1 MKRQTIPLLLTWKI
15 SIAEALAFGATVAT
29 LTLWVM
35 ATFVEKTS
43 AKEFADSVENRFKSQ
58 EARELRLEGKID
70 KIEDDVAVIRG
81 ILEAQRRNSQ

>member
-15 SIAEALAFGATVAT
+15 SVAEALAFGVTVAT

-43 AKEFADSVENRFKSQ
+43 AKDFADSVDARFKTQ
-58 EARELRLEGKID
+58 ESREARLEGKID

-81 ILEAQRRNSQ
+81 ILEGQRRSSQ

>member
-15 SIAEALAFGATVAT
+15 SIAEALAFGVTVAT

-43 AKEFADSVENRFKSQ
+43 AKDFADSVDARFKTQ
-58 EARELRLEGKID
+58 ESREARLEGKID

-81 ILEAQRRNSQ
+81 ILEGQRRSSQ